1 MYAEKSRLR
10 AKAICARQTGIAL
23 LVAIIT
29 LALAFALVIGF
40 MELATTDVRIAENQL
55 GFTQSMWAADA
66 GIEYALAGLQRHWA
80 TWKPPK
86 KAVKFSDDPAASY
99 TIELRRIGP
108 SFADVSS
115 LGECRGIRTRV
126 RAKVR
131 RFQTRH
137 EITIASWTD
146 REVLASP

>member
-1 MYAEKSRLR
+1 MCNEMHVR
-10 AKAICARQTGIAL
+10 ARVTCTQRAGVAL

-29 LALAFALVIGF
+29 LSLAFALVIGF
-40 MELATTDVRIAENQL
+40 MELVTTDIRIAENQL

-66 GIEYALAGLQRHWA
+66 GIEYALAGLQRHWSN
-80 TWKPPK
+80 WKPPK
-86 KAVKFSDDPAASY
+86 NAIKFSDDPPASY
-99 TIELRRIGP
+99 TIELRRTGP